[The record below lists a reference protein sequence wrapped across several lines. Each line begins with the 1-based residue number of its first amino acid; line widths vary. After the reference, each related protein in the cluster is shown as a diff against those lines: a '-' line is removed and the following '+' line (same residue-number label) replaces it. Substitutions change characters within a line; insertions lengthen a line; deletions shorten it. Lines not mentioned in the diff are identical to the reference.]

1 MLGFNVRK
9 LLLNEEHGAVRYK
22 GHGSKMGAGCRID
35 LCNKQ
40 RVLLRAV

>member
-22 GHGSKMGAGCRID
+22 GHGSRMGAEAGRRRIENRKIFD
-35 LCNKQ
+35 N
-40 RVLLRAV
+40 R